1 MKEISSENE
10 VVMVSIP
17 LYRFEQLMEAEHRIL
32 VFNDFIQKQKYTPP
46 FLIYA
51 AFWESLEKEEEDGIV
66 LQI

>member
-46 FLIYA
+46 FSDICSILGIP
-51 AFWESLEKEEEDGIV
+51 EKEEEDE
-66 LQI
+66 